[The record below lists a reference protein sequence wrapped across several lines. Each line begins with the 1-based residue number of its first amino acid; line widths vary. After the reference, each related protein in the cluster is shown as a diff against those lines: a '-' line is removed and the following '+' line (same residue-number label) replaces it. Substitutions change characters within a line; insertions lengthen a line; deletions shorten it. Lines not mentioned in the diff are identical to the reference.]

1 MDETK
6 FWNLLARSLQ
16 HGPSAQYETL
26 VGLLEELPSIEL
38 VRFEQIYDCF
48 VAAAERGGIYGASAL
63 LTGSTLSDDS
73 FLYFRNW
80 LVAQGREVYEQALI
94 EPDSLS
100 ALPEV
105 DPQSGAWDQ
114 DIVYAAWDVL
124 GGRADKDVSDDAD
137 DDPCE
142 AEGEEFDWMEYT
154 PAVLQQKF
162 PRLWARYGE
171 RYQTD

>member
-16 HGPSAQYETL
+16 HGSSAQYDTL
-26 VGLLEELPSIEL
+26 VSLLEDLPSIEL

-48 VAAAERGGIYGASAL
+48 VAAAEKGGIYGASAL
-63 LTGSTLSDDS
+63 LTGSNLSDDS

-80 LVAQGREVYEQALI
+80 LVAQGREVYEQALV
-94 EPDSLS
+94 EPDTLS

-105 DPQSGAWDQ
+105 DPEDGAWDQ
-114 DIVYAAWDVL
+114 DIVSAAWDVL
-124 GGRADKDVSDDAD
+124 GGRADKDVADDAD

-142 AEGEEFDWMEYT
+142 AEGEHFDWMEYT

-162 PRLWARYGE
+162 PRLWERYGA
-171 RYQTD
+171 RFRAD

>member
-6 FWNLLARSLQ
+6 FWNLLARSRQ
-16 HGPSAQYETL
+16 HGPSDQYDTL
-26 VGLLEELPSIEL
+26 VGLLEELPSMEL

-48 VAAAERGGIYGASAL
+48 VAAAERGDVYGASAV

-80 LVAQGREVYEQALI
+80 LVAQGREVYEQALA
-94 EPDSLS
+94 EPDTLS

-105 DPQSGAWDQ
+105 DSGHGAWDQ

-124 GGRADKDVSDDAD
+124 GGRADKDVADDAD
-137 DDPCE
+137 DYPCD
-142 AEGEEFDWMEYT
+142 AEGENFDWMEYT

-162 PRLWARYGE
+162 PRLWQIYGARY
-171 RYQTD
+171 RAD